1 MTRENKTRFL
11 NQAFDKLKKESMKV
25 YDKRLSTSYK
35 RTMTAESILGWL
47 ALMVKYFLLYGL
59 AFIILYPLI
68 QQIAI
73 ALRAPEDINNPLV
86 LWIPETF
93 SLLNFKISTIVLDY
107 WNALKNSIMLSGI
120 VTILQLLCTAL
131 AGYAFARLK
140 FKGQNI
146 LFGLVLATIIVA
158 PSTIELPLKMTLMNF
173 LGTGHSL
180 LGTPLILYIFAA
192 TGMGIKSGIFIYLF
206 RQFFRGIPEELE
218 EAAHVDG
225 ANPIQV
231 FFKVMLPNARGAM
244 VLVGILTFVWQWNDA
259 YFTAN
264 FVSKINSDFATLTT
278 KMMSIRN
285 AIQGAIQQ
293 AGVWQLFDQD
303 VTQNPLF
310 TSMVLN
316 TSAMLAMIPL
326 LVFYLLVQKIL
337 FTEGIERSGL
347 VG

>member
-1 MTRENKTRFL
+1 MTTKSKTHFL
-11 NQAFDKLKKESMKV
+11 NKQFSIIKEESTKI
-25 YDKRLSTSYK
+25 YDKRFKTSYK
-35 RTMTAESILGWL
+35 RKMTFEKGLEFL
-47 ALMVKYFLLYGL
+47 AGVLKYFLLYGL

-68 QQIAI
+68 QQISI
-73 ALRAPEDINNPLV
+73 ALRAPQDINNPLV

-93 SLLNFKISTIVLDY
+93 SLTNFKISMLVLDY
-107 WNALKNSIMLSGI
+107 FNALKNSIMLSTI
-120 VTILQLLCTAL
+120 VTILQLLTTSL
-131 AGYAFARLK
+131 VGYAFARLK

-146 LFGLVLATIIVA
+146 LFGIVLATIIVA
-158 PSTIELPLKMTLMNF
+158 PSTIELPLKITLMNF
-173 LGTGHSL
+173 LGTGYSL
-180 LGTPLILYIFAA
+180 LGSPMILYIFAA

-206 RQFFRGIPEELE
+206 RQFFRGVPEELE

-225 ANPIQV
+225 ANPVQV

-264 FVSKINSDFATLTT
+264 FVSKVNSEFSTLTT

-310 TSMVLN
+310 TSMILN
-316 TSAMLAMIPL
+316 TAAMLSMIPL
-326 LVFYLLVQKIL
+326 LIFYLAVQKIL